1 MNSILIRN
9 GVVVAMDPARTITHG
24 DVYIE
29 DGVIQEFP
37 SKRQKADEVI
47 DAADKLVLPGFV
59 QTHIHLNQTLF
70 RGLSEDLVV
79 EDWLRLRIWP
89 LEQAHDAESL
99 YDAARLGIAEMIRGG
114 TTCALTNETVQHTDS
129 AFEAIIESGFR
140 AVAGK
145 MMMDRWEVGTEML
158 GETTDDSMR
167 ESMRLLEKYHGRENG
182 RVSYAFCPR
191 GTRNITDELWRD
203 VVQAADEHGILIHCH
218 CGDGKAQTVR
228 LSQESLT
235 EFRYLESVG
244 APGPNLVLAHCIWL
258 DDEELGM
265 MAESDTKATHCPSA
279 NLKVASGLAKVPE
292 MLELGVNV
300 SLGADGAPANNNLDM
315 FMEMRLAGLIHK
327 PRLDDERTMPASTVL
342 EMATI
347 GGARALGMDDKIGS
361 IEAGKLAD
369 VIVVERGGLHNQPMD
384 ESDPMTQV
392 VYQLRSSDVDTVI
405 VDGNILLRDGEFVN
419 LDVNE
424 LRSSVASSVKRVMKR
439 ANLADL

>member
-1 MNSILIRN
+1 MTSILIRN
-9 GVVVAMDPARTITHG
+9 GTVVAMDPSRTIAQN
-24 DVYIE
+24 DLYIE
-29 DGVIQEFP
+29 DGIIREFP
-37 SKRQKADEVI
+37 TKRREADHVV
-47 DAADKLVLPGFV
+47 DATDSLVLPGFI

-89 LEQAHDAESL
+89 LEKAHDADSL
-99 YDAARLGIAEMIRGG
+99 YDAARLGIAEMLRTG

-129 AFEAIIESGFR
+129 AFEAIIETGIR

-182 RVSYAFCPR
+182 RVGYAFCPR
-191 GTRNITDELWRD
+191 GTRNCTDELWGD
-203 VVQAADEHGILIHCH
+203 IVQAAAEHKVLIHCH
-218 CGDGKAQTVR
+218 RGDGKAQTLR
-228 LSQESLT
+228 LSAEGPT

-258 DDEELGM
+258 DDEELVM
-265 MAESDTKATHCPSA
+265 MANSRVKATHCPSA

-315 FMEMRLAGLIHK
+315 FMEMRLAGLSTK
-327 PRLDDERTMPASTVL
+327 PGWTMSGPCRPA
-342 EMATI
+342 
-347 GGARALGMDDKIGS
+347 R
-361 IEAGKLAD
+361 
-369 VIVVERGGLHNQPMD
+369 
-384 ESDPMTQV
+384 
-392 VYQLRSSDVDTVI
+392 Y
-405 VDGNILLRDGEFVN
+405 
-419 LDVNE
+419 
-424 LRSSVASSVKRVMKR
+424 
-439 ANLADL
+439 